1 MDFELSFATDFKF
14 LAPLVA
20 AHEFFQIRVRVA
32 REGHFGSPGG
42 CRKSVENRKSD
53 GVVV

>member
-14 LAPLVA
+14 LAPLVS

-32 REGHFGSPGG
+32 LEGHFGGPAEG
-42 CRKSVENRKSD
+42 RKSVENRKSE
-53 GVVV
+53 GVGV